1 MPASMPGLF
10 EMSCMIRENNHILTF
25 YRELLMIP
33 LIAAPVYCSQTEGSN
48 TKLKNSRSQLK

>member
-10 EMSCMIRENNHILTF
+10 EMSCMIREYNQILAF

-48 TKLKNSRSQLK
+48 TKLKNSRSQ